1 MGFLPGVFDQS
12 QVFRDCTSLEDD
24 DDDDK
29 EDVQPDSNEDFPVG
43 KPSQC

>member
-24 DDDDK
+24 DDDDDK
-29 EDVQPDSNEDFPVG
+29 EDRCSA
-43 KPSQC
+43 

>member
-24 DDDDK
+24 DDDDDDDK
-29 EDVQPDSNEDFPVG
+29 EDRCSA
-43 KPSQC
+43 